1 MCGFHEFFVIVL
13 IFSIFL
19 IQRKK
24 IWFQHVENELPNTT
38 YDPEFMADLMDN
50 ANLVRNVALV
60 GHLHHGKSSF
70 VDCLIH
76 QTHPDLQ
83 TKEDKPL
90 R

>member
-1 MCGFHEFFVIVL
+1 MCGFHEFFGIVL

-19 IQRKK
+19 IQRKNFL
-24 IWFQHVENELPNTT
+24 FQHVENELPNTT

>member
-1 MCGFHEFFVIVL
+1 MWISRVFCHCFNFFHNFDLTEN
-13 IFSIFL
+13 FL
-19 IQRKK
+19 
-24 IWFQHVENELPNTT
+24 FQHVENELPNTT